1 VIREGRAPRGARR
14 RPSPAD
20 RAEVIHLLPA
30 DIARGA
36 QHRAQAMRVE
46 LDGTDV
52 RHRTL
57 AMFATHLPM
66 DRVDFGLEGRPLLRR
81 LAISPSV
88 LWRLR
93 RALRTLQPLVIVAYG
108 SEALRYAALARPRGA
123 RLVYSKTGVTRDGLG
138 RARLGVL
145 RWMARRA
152 DAVAAVSTE
161 TGAEAEHLLGIPPDR
176 IVVVSNGRDPAL
188 FAPRSAPRR
197 SGPVRLLWVG
207 HLVEGKRPDLF
218 LDVVSSLRSNGSDVE
233 ATLVGDG
240 PLLRS
245 LRPAA
250 DADLFVFTSDR
261 EGEGL
266 PGVLIE
272 AALTGLPIVSTD
284 VPGVRDVVI
293 EELTGQVVPEGDL
306 RGLTAAVGR
315 LVQEDAVRSQM
326 SSAAHVHASR
336 HLTLAASAKRWD
348 ELLDRLGID
357 SARRSS

>member
-1 VIREGRAPRGARR
+1 
-14 RPSPAD
+14 
-20 RAEVIHLLPA
+20 
-30 DIARGA
+30 
-36 QHRAQAMRVE
+36 MRVE

-197 SGPVRLLWVG
+197 SGPLRLLWVG

-218 LDVVSSLRSNGSDVE
+218 LDVVSSLRGNGSDVE

-250 DADLFVFTSDR
+250 AAAGVLVAGRRLDIAELMQDADLFVFTSDR

-293 EELTGQVVPEGDL
+293 DGLTGQVVPEGDL